1 MRATT
6 PERTSE
12 REAGQNTWK
21 KKQVVTTEHEYKLAL
36 PRKAFHLHLANKRLF
51 SIFHIIGIAVP
62 NLIIVIQIE
71 IQIIIMRL
79 LHQKAGGACLY
90 MPQDGYWSANFEV
103 IPPLKVGSS
112 AAAKKI

>member
-1 MRATT
+1 VRATT

-51 SIFHIIGIAVP
+51 SIFHIIGISVP
-62 NLIIVIQIE
+62 NLIIVILIQIE
-71 IQIIIMRL
+71 IVNTDNHNASFAPKSGWGMLVYAPGWILVSQ
-79 LHQKAGGACLY
+79 
-90 MPQDGYWSANFEV
+90 F
-103 IPPLKVGSS
+103 
-112 AAAKKI
+112 